1 MTSFTF
7 SKHFFTVIFITLAPV
22 FFSYANAFDPKIVLI
37 IDDLGYRKTDENAL
51 KLPGNITYAV
61 LPHTPYGKTLA
72 VQAHKNNH
80 DVLLHI
86 PMESTI
92 GKKLGPGGLTSDML
106 ETDFIETL
114 EAAFEEIP
122 FVIGINNHM
131 GSKLT
136 QLYTRME
143 WTMRVL
149 KNKNMMFLDSM
160 TTRLSQGIKAAEHY
174 NIPHLERHV
183 FLDNILTEEYIS
195 QQFSQLIRIAK
206 ANAKVNKVAVGIA
219 HPHPETIEILTKLLP
234 SLTNE
239 NVSLVKISSLLKPMI
254 NEKLIVNTLN

>member
-1 MTSFTF
+1 MTSFT
-7 SKHFFTVIFITLAPV
+7 
-22 FFSYANAFDPKIVLI
+22 SYARFPIVLFILLVTIFFNNAHAFDAKIVII

-51 KLPGNITYAV
+51 SLPGNITYSV
-61 LPHTPYGKTLA
+61 LPHTPYGKALA
-72 VQAHKNNH
+72 VKAHKRDH

-106 ETDFIETL
+106 EADFIETL

-122 FVIGINNHM
+122 FVVGINNHM

-136 QLYTRME
+136 QLHIPME

-149 KNKNMMFLDSM
+149 KDKNMMFLDSM
-160 TTRLSQGIKAAEHY
+160 TTKLSQGIKVAEQY
-174 NIPHLERHV
+174 NIPSLQRHV

-195 QQFSQLIRIAK
+195 KQFSQLIRIAK

-234 SLTNE
+234 SLQNE
-239 NVSLVKISSLLKPMI
+239 NVRLVKISSLLTPTLKQ
-254 NEKLIVNTLN
+254 NNIVSASN